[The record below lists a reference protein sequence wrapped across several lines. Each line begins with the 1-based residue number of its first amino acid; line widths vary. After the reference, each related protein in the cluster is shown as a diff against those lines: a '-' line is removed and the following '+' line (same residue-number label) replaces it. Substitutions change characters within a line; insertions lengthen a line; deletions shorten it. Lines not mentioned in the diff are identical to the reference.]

1 MNATQEAVNDYTSM
15 GYSVIPVGPDKRP
28 LVTWA
33 EYQERRP
40 TKDELRAWFGG
51 DEPPSVGIVCGTV
64 SGGLAV
70 VDLDDLDVAQ
80 ATACDLEL
88 QTATTLIET
97 PSGGCHCWLQETGT
111 TSHCCPLK
119 DASGNAIGDLKGEG
133 GYVVA
138 PPSPGYKFIS
148 KAPPAKVGD
157 AWAWAADTLKGV
169 GVELR
174 RNGHGRAEPLPER
187 IPVGQ
192 RATTLTSLAGSMRR
206 RGASEA
212 GIFAALLVENG
223 RCDSPLA
230 QDELE
235 RIARSIAKY
244 PPPEVVAVATIPP
257 APEGQ
262 ESKDTLPVVSLAQLR
277 ARHTGEVAWIV
288 PGYLARGELGFLAG
302 AGESLKSWTAVHLA
316 AAIDGRFRWLGVFD
330 VAAERVLYVE
340 MERANNLVYQL
351 NRIEAAER
359 VTLGSERFLILPPL
373 PLPLSEDASLAA
385 LEATT
390 GAFRPD
396 VVIVNALLLG
406 RR

>member
-138 PPSPGYKFIS
+138 PPSPG
-148 KAPPAKVGD
+148 
-157 AWAWAADTLKGV
+157 
-169 GVELR
+169 LR
-174 RNGHGRAEPLPER
+174 
-187 IPVGQ
+187 VQ
-192 RATTLTSLAGSMRR
+192 
-206 RGASEA
+206 
-212 GIFAALLVENG
+212 
-223 RCDSPLA
+223 
-230 QDELE
+230 
-235 RIARSIAKY
+235 AR
-244 PPPEVVAVATIPP
+244 E
-257 APEGQ
+257 
-262 ESKDTLPVVSLAQLR
+262 
-277 ARHTGEVAWIV
+277 
-288 PGYLARGELGFLAG
+288 
-302 AGESLKSWTAVHLA
+302 
-316 AAIDGRFRWLGVFD
+316 
-330 VAAERVLYVE
+330 
-340 MERANNLVYQL
+340 
-351 NRIEAAER
+351 
-359 VTLGSERFLILPPL
+359 
-373 PLPLSEDASLAA
+373 
-385 LEATT
+385 
-390 GAFRPD
+390 
-396 VVIVNALLLG
+396 
-406 RR
+406 